1 MHMIKIWCS
10 HHALQPEYT
19 QKVLRQENNN
29 NTNNSNCLII
39 SFEFLKL
46 LRELLLFWN
55 LNYTGDIIFEV
66 FSQW

>member
-1 MHMIKIWCS
+1 MHMIKIWSS

-55 LNYTGDIIFEV
+55 LNYTGDITFEV